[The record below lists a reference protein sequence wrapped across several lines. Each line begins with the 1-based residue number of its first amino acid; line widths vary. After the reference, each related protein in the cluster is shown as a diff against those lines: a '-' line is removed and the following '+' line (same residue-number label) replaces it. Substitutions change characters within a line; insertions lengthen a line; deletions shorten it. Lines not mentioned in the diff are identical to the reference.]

1 MVFDLPAA
9 GPSAIGTEPVLQ
21 FSLNVAA
28 DGITPLTT
36 GFRVPRV
43 MWSALNA
50 SLVCGCEDGSLR
62 IVDPSTGI
70 QQQCHMHH
78 NAQIQDIQYN
88 TDKTMFV
95 TASKDH
101 SSKAID
107 AVTYEVLTTFQT
119 DR

>member
-1 MVFDLPAA
+1 
-9 GPSAIGTEPVLQ
+9 
-21 FSLNVAA
+21 
-28 DGITPLTT
+28 
-36 GFRVPRV
+36 
-43 MWSALNA
+43 
-50 SLVCGCEDGSLR
+50 
-62 IVDPSTGI
+62 
-70 QQQCHMHH
+70 MHH